1 MELMQTGNKPWCCKP
16 QLLFI
21 NVGLSHCIYC
31 IVNVDGVIGSLGQ
44 AFQAEVMK
52 RGPKF
57 YIYTW
62 GLKPGEG
69 GGTPK
74 ILTQVC
80 TSSLRNRTLRKLT
93 PKSRSSLGQIFEII
107 PFTRENSSSYS
118 TAKVRNT
125 VILKF
130 MGINSTIFFME
141 AIYFLQ
147 TNLIC
152 FLQNWN
158 LKLNFQIIIAEMG
171 SKCLQVIGIRGSI
184 LRKGWKCGSNFYIGS
199 KMGVRIAWKYL
210 KRGSGVYSARHQLLP
225 ECQGQVKLRYQILT
239 AGQVNSF
246 YWLPS
251 QVASKVTAKP
261 LSSGQSLP
269 TTLT

>member
-1 MELMQTGNKPWCCKP
+1 MKFHSYEWWHGCDPIIISYCSQQGKLQLCLEQLELVLIVDVAQCHCKCGNSPGVNELTSFSLFILINGWKRMTSVSYVGIQCIVSAIELMQTGNKPWCCKP

-21 NVGLSHCIYC
+21 NVGLSHCIYW
-31 IVNVDGVIGSLGQ
+31 IMNLDGVIGSLGQ

-118 TAKVRNT
+118 TA
-125 VILKF
+125 
-130 MGINSTIFFME
+130 
-141 AIYFLQ
+141 
-147 TNLIC
+147 
-152 FLQNWN
+152 
-158 LKLNFQIIIAEMG
+158 
-171 SKCLQVIGIRGSI
+171 
-184 LRKGWKCGSNFYIGS
+184 
-199 KMGVRIAWKYL
+199 
-210 KRGSGVYSARHQLLP
+210 
-225 ECQGQVKLRYQILT
+225 
-239 AGQVNSF
+239 
-246 YWLPS
+246 
-251 QVASKVTAKP
+251 
-261 LSSGQSLP
+261 
-269 TTLT
+269 